1 MEDVKV
7 KIIEKG
13 LDKINNIYIAILIF
27 TLTIFSF
34 AQSNSPIEISKVRI
48 PIEYGGLILLAIVF
62 GLSFQL
68 SRIYRLIFTLYKS
81 LSTERGKA
89 KFIMNHHTG
98 IFNPFAETEDEDSP
112 LYNNLGFG
120 LQGFVFLM
128 AELVI
133 LKSSPF
139 DVNGIW
145 NIVFIILVGL
155 LLIFNFFR
163 INSVKYHMNEICA
176 KSEKSKRIM
185 STVIGIIGL
194 IILIGMSSII
204 LKG

>member
-1 MEDVKV
+1 MEDVKL

-13 LDKINNIYIAILIF
+13 LDKINNIYILILIF

-34 AQSNSPIEISKVRI
+34 AQSNSPIEISKVKI
-48 PIEYGGLILLAIVF
+48 PLEYGGLMLLAIVF

-81 LSTERGKA
+81 LDSEKAKA

-98 IFNPFAETEDEDSP
+98 IFNPFAETTDEDSP

-120 LQGFVFLM
+120 FQGLVFLTT
-128 AELVI
+128 ELVI
-133 LKSSPF
+133 LKFSPSDMNEF
-139 DVNGIW
+139 GNVA
-145 NIVFIILVGL
+145 FIILVGL
-155 LLIFNFFR
+155 LLLFNYSR
-163 INSVKYHMNEICA
+163 ITSVKFHMNEICT
-176 KSEKSKRIM
+176 KSEKSKRRM
-185 STVIGIIGL
+185 SSVIAVLGL
-194 IILIGMSSII
+194 AILIGMASII